1 MDDLEGSDLQRHTCT
16 ACPVRPKGIHHVRR
30 IDNGTDETG
39 NAAEEQGLESR
50 QTKVRSQKC
59 TEML

>member
-1 MDDLEGSDLQRHTCT
+1 MDDWKETICNATPRT
-16 ACPVRPKGIHHVRR
+16 ACPVPPKGIHHVRR

-50 QTKVRSQKC
+50 QTSFDPKRY
-59 TEML
+59 